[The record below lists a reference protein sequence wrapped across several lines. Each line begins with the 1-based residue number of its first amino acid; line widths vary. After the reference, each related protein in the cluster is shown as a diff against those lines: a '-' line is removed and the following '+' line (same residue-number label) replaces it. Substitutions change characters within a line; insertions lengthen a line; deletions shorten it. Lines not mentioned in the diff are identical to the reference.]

1 MINFGK
7 YDQKVEFISFQ
18 AISDGA
24 GGTIVS
30 PSIRLQ
36 TFASVKQTRGNNALE
51 AGEMVLPNTYQ
62 IAIQYRVSFV
72 PSEIYQVYYRNR
84 YYKITGVQLNDE
96 RMHKEY
102 IINMV
107 GV

>member
-24 GGTIVS
+24 GGTS
-30 PSIRLQ
+30 PSPATSLS
-36 TFASVKQTRGNNALE
+36 TFASVKQTRGNNGLE
-51 AGEMVLPNTYQ
+51 AGEMVLPNTYT
-62 IAIQYRVSFV
+62 IAIQYRVSFI
-72 PSEIYQVYYRNR
+72 PSENYQVYYRNR
-84 YYKITGVQLNDE
+84 YYKITSVKLDDQ
-96 RMHKEY
+96 RMHKEF
-102 IINMV
+102 IIEMI

>member
-7 YDQKVEFISFQ
+7 YDQKVEFVSFQ

-24 GGTIVS
+24 GGTTVTPANILS
-30 PSIRLQ
+30 
-36 TFASVKQTRGNNALE
+36 TYASVKQTRGSNALE

-62 IAIQYRVSFV
+62 ISIQYRASFV
-72 PSEIYQVYYRNR
+72 PSENYQVYYRTK

-96 RMHKEY
+96 RQHKEY
-102 IINMV
+102 VINMV

>member
-7 YDQKVEFISFQ
+7 YDQKVEFVSFQ
-18 AISDGA
+18 TISDGA
-24 GGTIVS
+24 GGTTVTPATS
-30 PSIRLQ
+30 LS
-36 TFASVKQTRGNNALE
+36 TFASVKQTRAGNALE

-72 PSEIYQVYYRNR
+72 PSENYQVFYRSK

-96 RMHKEY
+96 RQHKEY

>member
-7 YDQKVEFISFQ
+7 YDQKVEFVSFQ
-18 AISDGA
+18 AVSDGA
-24 GGTIVS
+24 GGTTVN
-30 PSIRLQ
+30 PATRLS
-36 TFASVKQTRGNNALE
+36 TYASVKQTNGGNALE
-51 AGEMVLPNTYQ
+51 AGEMVLPNTYT
-62 IAIQYRVSFV
+62 ITIQHRVSFI
-72 PSEIYQVYYRNR
+72 PSENYQVFYRSK

-96 RMHKEY
+96 RQHKEY